1 MANSS
6 KVKAREIRSGLF
18 NIRWEITEK
27 IKEKSFCC
35 DYFTLN
41 VLKSSLTFDMIFE
54 NSLTPIKNFAIKN
67 VSQEELKSESEK
79 ESVNKDESEDNA
91 DEDDNG
97 NDHAD
102 EGETEPKQKIDK
114 SSFHPLKTEICPM
127 HMWIYTFESAT
138 GMEHKLLKN
147 ATDEWRV
154 EWISY
159 KLPDFI
165 NLWIDFGTQSP
176 IERNVIKTMSGLASM
191 FYDQH
196 RCDVQFRFK
205 DGKSI
210 GAHILILSIGSPV
223 FSAMFQSGLLES
235 QTREVT
241 ITDIELEIFR
251 QLLDYLY
258 TGSAPKLADENITKL
273 LFEAADK
280 YSVEHLKNDCLEAL
294 QERVRLHNVVNL
306 LIWSHFRSTKPLFD
320 MALDFIVNN
329 FRKLFV
335 QADFEDFLKNY
346 PDLCLMV
353 MKRVALLPCQCDPD
367 EIYKRGNNPSQ
378 SFVRPLQARLTV
390 VPNLSRSTRSVYVCL
405 LDHSE

>member
-18 NIRWEITEK
+18 NIRWELTEK

-41 VLKSSLTFDMIFE
+41 VLKSSLTFGMIFE
-54 NSLTPIKNFAIKN
+54 YSLTPIRYQNIFAKKFAIKN
-67 VSQEELKSESEK
+67 FSQEELKSESEEETEE
-79 ESVNKDESEDNA
+79 ESVNKDESEDDA
-91 DEDDNG
+91 GDEDDNG
-97 NDHAD
+97 NDHESNGEDSNRDAN
-102 EGETEPKQKIDK
+102 EGETKPKQKTDNN
-114 SSFHPLKTEICPM
+114 SPHPLKTEICPM
-127 HMWIYTFESAT
+127 HMWIYTSESAT
-138 GMEHKLLKN
+138 GMEEKLLKN

-154 EWISY
+154 EWSSC
-159 KLPDFI
+159 KLPEFI
-165 NLWIDFGTQSP
+165 NLWIDFGTQFQ

-223 FSAMFQSGLLES
+223 FSAMFQSGFLES

-241 ITDIELEIFR
+241 ITDINLEIFQ

-258 TGSAPKLADENITKL
+258 TGSAPKLADENITQL

-280 YSVEHLKNDCLEAL
+280 YSVENLKSDCLEAL
-294 QERVRLHNVVNL
+294 QERVLRLDNVVNL
-306 LIWSHFRSTKPLFD
+306 LVWSNFHSTKPLFE
-320 MALDFIVNN
+320 MALEFIVNN

-353 MKRVALLPCQCDPD
+353 MKRVALLPCQCDQD
-367 EIYKRGNNPSQ
+367 ETMPSTE
-378 SFVRPLQARLTV
+378 S
-390 VPNLSRSTRSVYVCL
+390 SS
-405 LDHSE
+405 